1 MRIRKVSQPTPIIP
15 DTAQITDTYST
26 STGDGYSCN
35 YINNKFEPVVL
46 YNNAGGSR
54 DTITLSES
62 VNNFEYIEV
71 FYGKGVQE
79 AQGGLTSAKIPRS
92 STAYASLIA
101 FAPLQSTPQLLTKEI
116 KIAGTTI
123 SHIKGHYINFTASG
137 VSSGSTNEIYI
148 YRVLGWK

>member
-46 YNNAGGSR
+46 YNNDRGSR
-54 DTITLSES
+54 DTITLSKS
-62 VNNFEYIEV
+62 VNNFEYIEI
-71 FYGKGVQE
+71 FYGKARPESSVRFIRSQTE
-79 AQGGLTSAKIPRS
+79 YAVMFSYTPLTNG
-92 STAYASLIA
+92 
-101 FAPLQSTPQLLTKEI
+101 PQIVVK
-116 KIAGTTI
+116 KVKVSGTTI
-123 SHIKGHYINFTASG
+123 SHAHGYYLNFTASG

-148 YRVLGWK
+148 FRVLGWK